1 MGECVEMEG
10 LFVRSALPTAT
21 AALRATSDLQPG
33 EQQLQCRLEQHQF
46 SDICIDIDPRQ
57 KLAVRIGHSAY
68 DLQQQFAR
76 QTSDLWQPGHLGKI
90 FDDQL
95 ERILL
100 DVIDLGDVR
109 RLERLQ
115 YVLVRNIMLQ
125 RVLAEGVQPIVG

>member
-1 MGECVEMEG
+1 MGMDRLILNG
-10 LFVRSALPTAT
+10 FRSALPTAT

-46 SDICIDIDPRQ
+46 SDICIDIDPRK

-76 QTSDLWQPGHLGKI
+76 QTGNLRQPCNLGKI

-95 ERILL
+95 ESVLL
-100 DVIDLGDVR
+100 NVIDLCDVR
-109 RLERLQ
+109 SLQ
-115 YVLVRNIMLQ
+115 GL
-125 RVLAEGVQPIVG
+125 